1 MKNKLFSFILIL
13 MVVFVPSFT
22 ASETTKTSDE
32 LPSWIDVKYSDLIGK
47 EVSEYQMVTITAKVR
62 GLWYLD
68 NTNEVDVV
76 YDPNQLEL
84 VNTAITNSKMDSE
97 LASGES
103 VSLEESNFDV
113 SYQFLLKPEA
123 NIETANVMVS
133 KVKNDDVSTTKEA
146 VVDLDTHNY
155 SQYEN
160 YTFGDTTVAYAVDG
174 YNNDTETITYD
185 AKFKI
190 VANPSD
196 KDITLTFKQNNMTV
210 DSSEDYDIQFTS
222 EDGKVIPIDDL
233 NYQLKGNEGDE
244 FNLRITASISGLS
257 SKNDKFSFFIMVS
270 NGDNFVRISP
280 MFFRSELIT
289 ASTNL
294 RIEKYMYIKL
304 MIAMFFIALT
314 ILFILVNRRRARK
327 IK

>member
-1 MKNKLFSFILIL
+1 MRNKLLSFILIL
-13 MVVFVPSFT
+13 MMVFIQSFK
-22 ASETTKTSDE
+22 ASEVTETSNQ
-32 LPSWIDVKYSDLIGK
+32 LPSWIDVEYSDLIGN

-84 VNTAITNSKMDSE
+84 VNTAITNSKMDTEIIDSE
-97 LASGES
+97 E

-123 NIETANVMVS
+123 NIETANVMIS

-146 VVDLDTHNY
+146 VVTLDTHNY

-174 YNNDTETITYD
+174 YSNDTETITYN

-190 VANPSD
+190 VSNSSD

-210 DSSEDYDIQFTS
+210 DSSDIYDIEFTS
-222 EDGKVIPIDDL
+222 DAGKVIPIDDL
-233 NYQLKGNEGDE
+233 NYQLKGNKGDE

-257 SKNDKFSFFIMVS
+257 SKDDKFSFFIMLS

-280 MFFRSELIT
+280 MFFRSELMT
-289 ASTNL
+289 SSTNL
-294 RIEKYMYIKL
+294 RIERYMYIKL
-304 MIAMFFIALT
+304 MIALFFIALT
-314 ILFILVNRRRARK
+314 ILFILVNRRRVK
-327 IK
+327 KK